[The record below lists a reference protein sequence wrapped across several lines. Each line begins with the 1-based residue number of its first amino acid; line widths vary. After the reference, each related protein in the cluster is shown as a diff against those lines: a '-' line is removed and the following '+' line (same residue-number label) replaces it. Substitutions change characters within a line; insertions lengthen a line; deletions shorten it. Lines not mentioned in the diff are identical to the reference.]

1 MLFVSTLL
9 GGRIQIS
16 PWRTLPIDWF
26 VWLIALAALVVL
38 RRRIAPGSLP
48 LSHLFEKLRQWFR
61 LPSTKLALHLALWT
75 RVAIFA
81 GGLLAVNTLGHD
93 LSTGP
98 PPPNEVAYLPG
109 RWDAG
114 WYVGLAA
121 GGYRWDGRLDR
132 NARIAFFPA
141 YPMSVRAVGRVLH
154 LPQREPPWLWCGA
167 ILSTIYFW
175 LALAYLHRLA
185 EMWIGAARAG
195 PAILIAALYPFSFF
209 FGQMYSESLFLLCA
223 VAGTFYVMNGQP
235 ARAFWFGLVAGL
247 TRPTGVLVSLLLIGA
262 ALWARRNRPA
272 DARANSSITT
282 LFAIASP
289 ALGTALYSI
298 YLRWLTGHWLAWLTA
313 QEGWGRTI
321 QDPMM
326 LVTSVATSLRAVG
339 LTGYVH
345 ARPYD
350 AINLAAALF
359 AFAMLF
365 LIWRRLGL
373 WMTLFAA
380 ASLLAPL
387 RVGGLVSMER
397 YTAVIFPMFLAYATL
412 NRHIVIAWAIVFW
425 RVAVVVR
432 GIVFADRAVF

>member
-1 MLFVSTLL
+1 VLFVSTLL

-185 EMWIGAARAG
+185 EMWIGPARAG

-359 AFAMLF
+359 SFAMLV

-387 RVGGLVSMER
+387 RVGGLVSMGR
-397 YTAVIFPMFLAYATL
+397 YTAVIFPMFLAYGTL
-412 NRHIVIAWAIVFW
+412 PRRFVIASAIVCGALQLWF
-425 RVAVVVR
+425 A
-432 GIVFADRAVF
+432 GLFFADRAVF

>member
-61 LPSTKLALHLALWT
+61 LPSTTLALHLALWT

-81 GGLLAVNTLGHD
+81 AGLLAVNTLGHD

-175 LALAYLHRLA
+175 VALAYLHRLA
-185 EMWIGAARAG
+185 RMWIGPTRAG

-321 QDPMM
+321 QDPVM
-326 LVTSVATSLRAVG
+326 LVTSVATSLRALG

-359 AFAMLF
+359 SFAMLV

-387 RVGGLVSMER
+387 RVGGLVSMGR
-397 YTAVIFPMFLAYATL
+397 YTAVIFPMFLAYGTL
-412 NRHIVIAWAIVFW
+412 NRRVVIASAIVFGVLQLW
-425 RVAVVVR
+425 FA
-432 GIVFADRAVF
+432 GLFFADRAVF